1 MVFNLYH
8 EPNELAPILEEEDY
22 YSRNVFYYFVKYD
35 MMTKKIATSDSFQ
48 DSFSLHSGRSLCASR
63 QRRDNKIYEFSSAYE
78 LMADKFQQF

>member
-35 MMTKKIATSDSFQ
+35 MMTILQTSIMDRFLT
-48 DSFSLHSGRSLCASR
+48 DKWLGRL
-63 QRRDNKIYEFSSAYE
+63 QLNNKIYEFSSAYE
-78 LMADKFQQF
+78 LMVDKFQ